1 MFWHGAGGDGDDDG
15 DGGGDD
21 ARWCV
26 VAMVMEVIVR
36 VIETIIISRSF
47 VCACA
52 CACVCTFWSFGLH
65 ICICTIHIRV
75 VAKELSRR
83 PSTCSFGPYRGWL
96 PRQTDIELAST
107 PNRHRKSCTCTSCRR
122 CLLVLCALERAS
134 VRVCVRVCVC
144 MCTCMCAGF

>member
-1 MFWHGAGGDGDDDG
+1 MKAPELAWHRWKARRSTSLCWNDFVFWHGAGGDGDDDG

-83 PSTCSFGPYRGWL
+83 PSTCSFGPYRVGFHAKPISSWL
-96 PRQTDIELAST
+96 PRQTVTESHA
-107 PNRHRKSCTCTSCRR
+107 PAHPVGGVCWC
-122 CLLVLCALERAS
+122 CAR
-134 VRVCVRVCVC
+134 
-144 MCTCMCAGF
+144 